1 MIKKVKLSTQKL
13 EWPSQILQ
21 SLYNQHPY
29 LILDDAKVVIND
41 LQKTEDRSEVYTGI
55 IYAIAGQNALQI
67 PFVIADGYLYPMD
80 IMYDQNTD
88 ELIWLTKPNFYK
100 VIFGEMALATPTNR
114 TPTDTQIN
122 INDTTNSQL
131 ARSYPELLD
140 RTGLVYGDAV
150 GKVVVAHIIPQGR
163 MRKVDFYEGL
173 EKKASY
179 KVARS
184 DVDKLLELYGLKA
197 PKETITNGG
206 FVSNAKKL
214 ASYAWLEPVEK
225 EYVIEYLNGTNRKV
239 KEETYQYR
247 LMNKTASLTIDE
259 AVAPDS
265 IEVGKAYVIKFGD
278 RMTEPIK
285 IEKLA
290 ESKTD
295 TIRGYGLITNIPVFL
310 RFVKTAQDGYLLFS
324 KDGNAVILA
333 SPSAKLVPHHLKK
346 EASTNNNEVRYFRH
360 PEQPDVFI
368 EKRRGDVNSL
378 TTSELAIKLASYGLQ
393 KENIQE
399 IIKTL
404 KNTQNGFAVLEPE
417 RELKVASLKQ
427 IESKVKKSLKKIAE
441 TVQQQAP
448 MMNAVPEIQLVTQK
462 LEEQFAAAKDVKNL
476 DALVEDI
483 KTLIR
488 RLIVI
493 YWNLLVEKNQMIP
506 VESVRN
512 VIDELEKIRDILE
525 QYVYVQ
531 KFEPGQEQSANQ

>member
-1 MIKKVKLSTQKL
+1 M
-13 EWPSQILQ
+13 
-21 SLYNQHPY
+21 
-29 LILDDAKVVIND
+29 
-41 LQKTEDRSEVYTGI
+41 YTGI

-80 IMYDQNTD
+80 IMYDESTD

-100 VIFGEMALATPTNR
+100 VIFGEMALATPTNQR
-114 TPTDTQIN
+114 PTSTELST
-122 INDTTNSQL
+122 NDTTNSQL

-163 MRKVDFYEGL
+163 MRKVEFYEGL

-197 PKETITNGG
+197 PKETIINGG
-206 FVSNAKKL
+206 FVTNATKL

-225 EYVIEYLNGTNRKV
+225 EYVIEYLDGTSRKV
-239 KEETYQYR
+239 REETYQYR
-247 LMNKTASLTIDE
+247 LLNKTASLMIEGT
-259 AVAPDS
+259 VAPES
-265 IEVGKAYVIKFGD
+265 LEVGKAYIIKSGN

-290 ESKTD
+290 ESKTGALV
-295 TIRGYGLITNIPVFL
+295 GYGLVTNIPVFL
-310 RFVKTAQDGYLLFS
+310 RFVKTAQQGYLLLS
-324 KDGNAVILA
+324 KDGNAIILA
-333 SPSAKLVPHHLKK
+333 SPSTELVLHHLKK
-346 EASTNNNEVRYFRH
+346 EATMNKNEVQYFRH
-360 PEQPDVFI
+360 PEQPDMFI
-368 EKRRGDVNSL
+368 EKCRGDVNTL
-378 TTSELAIKLASYGLQ
+378 TASELAIKLASYGLQ
-393 KENIQE
+393 KENIQQ
-399 IIKTL
+399 IVKTL
-404 KNTQNGFAVLEPE
+404 KNTQNGFAVLEPQ
-417 RELKVASLKQ
+417 REVKVASLKQ
-427 IESKVKKSLKKIAE
+427 LESKVKKSLKKIAE
-441 TVQQQAP
+441 TVQQQMSMA
-448 MMNAVPEIQLVTQK
+448 NAVPEIQLVTQK
-462 LEEQFAAAKDVKNL
+462 LEEQFAAAKDIKNL

-493 YWNLLVEKNQMIP
+493 YWNLLLEKNQMIP

-531 KFEPGQEQSANQ
+531 KFEPSQEQPAN